1 MARAATGTRRP
12 TGTRTTTARR
22 PAGAKA
28 TPRRGARRAAPQ
40 KKKLGRKKR
49 FATAID
55 IGHYS
60 VKIATVA
67 LDEAGLAVVQRAT
80 VQPLD
85 LAAAAGE
92 EDALHQAQVKALK
105 AALHSHGRLT
115 GRIVL
120 ALPRDATTIRYITL
134 PSSRHEELKEML
146 FLDAERHIPFS
157 VDNVEID
164 FEVLEK
170 LGEHESRIMM
180 VSAPRSEI
188 EPLLDIC
195 HKAGVNP
202 ETVDVD
208 ILGACHAYM
217 TNGKADETKAII
229 DFGRESTGL
238 GIISNNRILFSRSLS
253 VSESKILQGFPG
265 AKTWSDLRTR
275 LTAIGT
281 LPPKDRAKVEQWIG
295 DLYVDLMRSVSA
307 FVCEHP
313 GNRVGRIILCG
324 GGPYLPS
331 GPSDSL
337 AVRLQTKSV
346 AELPLD
352 GEIPSDSSYQGP
364 ELAVAIGLALRA
376 LRKNGEAVNLLPR
389 DIIAEQERKEQRAF
403 FRSAF
408 LLGLLAF
415 LFCGVGLYLKW
426 EEKYTQLKELRAQVK
441 EIEPETKDLR
451 YMQAKV
457 DIVDSYLDRDHSC
470 LEVLSTVLQALP
482 DEPPQNVALN
492 RIIFKKRE
500 TLTLE
505 GLVRTSDDVNR
516 MSDILIHQ
524 LSAEPTKIFRSV
536 SPGKHTERDT
546 GIDGLKARDFTFECD
561 LEYKEYETAREKV
574 RHKITART
582 QSGR

>member
-12 TGTRTTTARR
+12 TGLRTTTARR

-28 TPRRGARRAAPQ
+28 APRKGTRRAAPQ
-40 KKKLGRKKR
+40 KKKLGRRKR

-67 LDEAGLAVVQRAT
+67 MDEAGTAVVQRAT

-92 EDALHQAQVKALK
+92 KEALYQAQVKALK
-105 AALHSHGRLT
+105 AAIHSHGRLT

-120 ALPRDATTIRYITL
+120 ALPRDSTTIRYITL
-134 PSSRHEELKEML
+134 PSSHRDELKEML
-146 FLDAERHIPFS
+146 FLDAERHIPFP

-180 VSAPRSEI
+180 ISAPRAEI

-195 HKAGVNP
+195 HEAGVNP
-202 ETVDVD
+202 EAVDVD
-208 ILGACHAYM
+208 ILGACYAYM
-217 TNGKADETKAII
+217 TNGKTDETKAII
-229 DFGRESTGL
+229 DFGRESTRL
-238 GIISNNRILFSRSLS
+238 GIVSNNRVLFSRSLS
-253 VSESKILQGFPG
+253 VSESRLLEGFPG

-313 GNRVGRIILCG
+313 GNRVDRIILCG

-337 AVRLQTKSV
+337 ALRLQTKAV
-346 AELPLD
+346 AEVPLD

-403 FRSAF
+403 FQSAL
-408 LLGLLAF
+408 LLGLLAV

-426 EEKYTQLKELRAQVK
+426 EEKYTQLKELREQVK
-441 EIEPETKDLR
+441 AIEPETKDLR
-451 YMQAKV
+451 FMQAKV

-470 LEVLSTVLQALP
+470 LRVLTTVLQALP
-482 DEPPQNVALN
+482 DEPPHNVSLN
-492 RIIFKKRE
+492 RIIFKKRD

-505 GLVRTSDDVNR
+505 GLVRTSDDVTR
-516 MSDILIHQ
+516 VGDILLQ
-524 LSAEPTKIFRSV
+524 LAAEPNKIFRSV

-546 GIDGLKARDFTFECD
+546 GIDGLKARDFTFECE
-561 LEYKEYETAREKV
+561 LEYKEYETEREK
-574 RHKITART
+574 ARPT
-582 QSGR
+582 ISARSRSGR